1 MRKTISLFLALVIMI
16 SISVPTF
23 AAKSSEEYYTIQAEY
38 SDNIGHKESLSV
50 MIQNDNVFVDA
61 KMLAERLGYTFGEN
75 DECAVIFN
83 TDKSNDLPFGITQF
97 KYNSTEVSH
106 MLFNNMIDTYEA
118 PFASIKNSEG
128 SWIPF
133 EYSLLLLNSG
143 MMITD
148 KAVLI
153 DIPTKRII
161 DDFFDVAKKSSKY
174 SFDWADDFGYTEAD
188 IRILGGSSHLINIFN
203 GALGFDGASWASLF
217 QQFAGS
223 TASYD
228 KKYGENLAVLLC
240 TESDKELQAST
251 EKVKLLSSLLNVDG
265 DLGKLLSFTSDMS
278 DFQVGSLYKQCE
290 TILDGIK
297 MGNSSAVDYSRAYQA
312 LEKALDKQTWF
323 SHTGGN
329 ILDIQKGVSSA
340 TGKVF
345 SFLDVA
351 VKVAEI
357 VGYAQ
362 EFQNQDEFSLAAF
375 THYLES
381 ANNGLELPNAMKA
394 SMINYSDS
402 LSASIDSYIGK
413 RFLDNIDQWILD
425 AAKEQVPL
433 YKVLGTQAA
442 AALIAW
448 DIASN
453 TIPFISNGLEGADN
467 FELALYSMV
476 FQSDTFINYLSK
488 RDSIFV
494 DTKNISP
501 ENMYE
506 LSQYC
511 YIYLKSC
518 YITREAAL
526 ASLIN
531 KSDSTKEKIQPLID
545 YQNSINTEIAKI
557 LVELKGAN
565 KTNDGLVFGFL
576 PSDNKDYLDKYDNSQ
591 LIQWV
596 RTIESETLDD
606 IYINF
611 LETQGY
617 QPFMSDW
624 IYGQPN
630 KYAILDI
637 NQDGIDELI
646 ITGGNELGFYNF
658 AVFSY
663 NKTSNDI
670 YALSIPGNVTFGEDY
685 TGNVSQYYDSLQYSP
700 KYHALV
706 FTELNNGPMFDSYG
720 YYVIDD
726 RKLVVDFSLWF
737 EMDYETQQASY
748 GISNSDSRETISQ
761 TDYNSYIDEI
771 ISLEW
776 SDIPTLT
783 SSEWKQAYIDYIN
796 EHRDQPM
803 ADDFLYKLVDI
814 NGDAIPEL
822 YVNYGTTAAGDAICT
837 YAEGSVV
844 EQSMWNYGFSYLE
857 GQNRFRNAGGHM
869 DVYYDKIYTIEN
881 GQFVLL
887 CQGNYGASDNT
898 HVSLDSN
905 GLPIYTYR
913 WNGTEVA
920 SEAEY
925 TDLLHQAY
933 DMQKAVTPFDGADF
947 DSDAGRYVGNGLC
960 NYEEIL
966 VAIRDN

>member
-1 MRKTISLFLALVIMI
+1 M
-16 SISVPTF
+16 
-23 AAKSSEEYYTIQAEY
+23 
-38 SDNIGHKESLSV
+38 
-50 MIQNDNVFVDA
+50 
-61 KMLAERLGYTFGEN
+61 
-75 DECAVIFN
+75 
-83 TDKSNDLPFGITQF
+83 
-97 KYNSTEVSH
+97 
-106 MLFNNMIDTYEA
+106 
-118 PFASIKNSEG
+118 
-128 SWIPF
+128 
-133 EYSLLLLNSG
+133 
-143 MMITD
+143 
-148 KAVLI
+148 
-153 DIPTKRII
+153 
-161 DDFFDVAKKSSKY
+161 
-174 SFDWADDFGYTEAD
+174 
-188 IRILGGSSHLINIFN
+188 
-203 GALGFDGASWASLF
+203 
-217 QQFAGS
+217 
-223 TASYD
+223 ASYD
-228 KKYGENLAVLLC
+228 KKYGENLAMLLC
-240 TESDKELQAST
+240 TESDKELQASIDQVDMFINLLDEDGNLGEMLSST
-251 EKVKLLSSLLNVDG
+251 SAMLDSKVGTLYENCEDILQKVKD
-265 DLGKLLSFTSDMS
+265 
-278 DFQVGSLYKQCE
+278 
-290 TILDGIK
+290 
-297 MGNSSAVDYSRAYQA
+297 GNSPLVSYNNSYQA
-312 LEKALDKQTWF
+312 LEAALDRQTWF
-323 SHTGGN
+323 SNTGGN
-329 ILDIQKGVSSA
+329 ILEVQKGISGA
-340 TGKVF
+340 AGKAFTV
-345 SFLDVA
+345 LDVGT
-351 VKVAEI
+351 KVLEV

-362 EFQNQDEFSLAAF
+362 EFQNQDHFSLAAF
-375 THYLES
+375 THYLNT
-381 ANNGLELPNAMKA
+381 ANNGLELPEKMKE
-394 SMINYSDS
+394 SMVDYSDA
-402 LSASIDSYIGK
+402 LSDNIGEYMTK
-413 RFLDNIDQWILD
+413 RFTENVGQWIID
-425 AAKEQVPL
+425 KIPMHE
-433 YKVLGTQAA
+433 VLGIQAA
-442 AALIAW
+442 GALFAW
-448 DIASN
+448 NIASN
-453 TIPFISNGLEGADN
+453 IIPFISNGLEGADN

-476 FQSDTFINYLSK
+476 FESDTFINYLSK

-837 YAEGSVV
+837 YAGGSVV

-966 VAIRDN
+966 MAIRDN